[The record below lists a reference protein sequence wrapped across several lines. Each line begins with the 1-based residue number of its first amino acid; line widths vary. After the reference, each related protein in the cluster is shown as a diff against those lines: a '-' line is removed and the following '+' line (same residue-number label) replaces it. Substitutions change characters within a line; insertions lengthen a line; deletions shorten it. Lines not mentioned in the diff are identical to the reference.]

1 LPDILKIC
9 WSGRLH
15 KWMYM
20 NIYIY
25 IYIYAYLIMLVHVML
40 SSSFFFVICCSY
52 LTQCYRAKV
61 GFCGVVVY
69 QSKKASPRRNKSH
82 LCLKDPSLNFKI
94 KIQGPKLTWFLL

>member
-25 IYIYAYLIMLVHVML
+25 IYIYIYAYLIMLVHVML
-40 SSSFFFVICCSY
+40 SSSFFLLSVAVIWHSV
-52 LTQCYRAKV
+52 TEPRWGSV
-61 GFCGVVVY
+61 G
-69 QSKKASPRRNKSH
+69 
-82 LCLKDPSLNFKI
+82 
-94 KIQGPKLTWFLL
+94 

>member
-25 IYIYAYLIMLVHVML
+25 IYMHIL
-40 SSSFFFVICCSY
+40 
-52 LTQCYRAKV
+52 
-61 GFCGVVVY
+61 
-69 QSKKASPRRNKSH
+69 
-82 LCLKDPSLNFKI
+82 LC
-94 KIQGPKLTWFLL
+94 

>member
-25 IYIYAYLIMLVHVML
+25 MHIL
-40 SSSFFFVICCSY
+40 
-52 LTQCYRAKV
+52 
-61 GFCGVVVY
+61 
-69 QSKKASPRRNKSH
+69 
-82 LCLKDPSLNFKI
+82 LC
-94 KIQGPKLTWFLL
+94 